1 MYPLDAGNWRT
12 MISKAIGVIALCLT
26 LTGCGKYT
34 FEDIYRYPCQDPANW
49 EAPEC
54 TPPNC
59 EAYGVCTKDVMRG
72 TPLFDEDSEYENAP
86 TTTEGT
92 PNE

>member
-1 MYPLDAGNWRT
+1 
-12 MISKAIGVIALCLT
+12 MIKRAIAAIGIIAICFS

-49 EAPEC
+49 DTPDC

-72 TPLFDEDSEYENAP
+72 TPLYDEDSEYEDAP
-86 TTTEGT
+86 TTEEVTE
-92 PNE
+92 NE

>member
-1 MYPLDAGNWRT
+1 MKVFKL
-12 MISKAIGVIALCLT
+12 IALLLT
-26 LTGCGKYT
+26 CVALSGCSKYT

-54 TPPNC
+54 LPPNC

>member
-1 MYPLDAGNWRT
+1 MYPLDTGNWRT
-12 MISKAIGVIALCLT
+12 MISKAVAVVALCLT
-26 LTGCGKYT
+26 LTGCSKYN

-54 TPPNC
+54 LPPNC

-86 TTTEGT
+86 TTTEGI